1 MDESELES
9 IWMTDI
15 LPIVGERMIPASHPI
30 TVFLGGQP
38 AAGKTRAQRRLTGIY
53 DGLLAPIIGD
63 DFRRYHPDYE
73 RLLSEAPLDMPDATA
88 KAAGYWT
95 GRAVAC
101 ADEKR
106 ASCIIEGTSSLRLF
120 AMHPELKSQYWK
132 RKGERSLWSPSY
144 FAESIG
150 SVNEQAV
157 SKYIDDQ

>member
-95 GRAVAC
+95 AGSRLRGRKAGFLYHRGHMAQRR
-101 ADEKR
+101 DR
-106 ASCIIEGTSSLRLF
+106 A
-120 AMHPELKSQYWK
+120 
-132 RKGERSLWSPSY
+132 
-144 FAESIG
+144 
-150 SVNEQAV
+150 
-157 SKYIDDQ
+157 